1 MVSCGDFDLWW
12 GANLTWEGPALSHS
26 TSLSLP
32 STAATTVLSEY
43 LPCTAV
49 QDQQGGRPR
58 REDVMSGN
66 STCRSPR
73 RSEQQGTQGTSAA
86 HLVCGSACT
95 VALAVSSQQPSGSP
109 GGGPGSEG
117 PVGLPERAR
126 VCPHPFLTPKHSIAA
141 CALSANKHYLTQSS
155 RHCHG

>member
-1 MVSCGDFDLWW
+1 MISCGDFDLWW

-32 STAATTVLSEY
+32 STAATTVISEY

-49 QDQQGGRPR
+49 QSQQGGRPQ

-66 STCRSPR
+66 STCRSPW
-73 RSEQQGTQGTSAA
+73 RSEQQGTQGTAAA

-95 VALAVSSQQPSGSP
+95 VALAVSSQQSSVSP

-126 VCPHPFLTPKHSIAA
+126 VRPHPFLPRNT
-141 CALSANKHYLTQSS
+141 ALLPAVLCSDVAVNLV
-155 RHCHG
+155 